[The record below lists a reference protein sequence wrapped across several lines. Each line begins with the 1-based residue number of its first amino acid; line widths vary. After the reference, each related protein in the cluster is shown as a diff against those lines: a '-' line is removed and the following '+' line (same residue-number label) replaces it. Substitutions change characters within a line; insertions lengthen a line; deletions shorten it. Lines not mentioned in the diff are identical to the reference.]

1 MPASTALRT
10 LFAHRFHTTWRLLEK
25 AAQLPSE
32 VYFEHPGF
40 GHGSIHALFVHLLV
54 VDEGWRVALETGR
67 QPPRRSAEDYPG
79 LPAVRAGF
87 EREQDAWEALLAG
100 YTPEQI
106 ARDVHLITRAGDHAD
121 VPLWR
126 ILHHIVLH
134 GMQHHT
140 ELAHLLTACGQS
152 PGDLDFIFFED

>member
-1 MPASTALRT
+1 MTAPLEIRT

-25 AAQLPSE
+25 AALLQPAAYL
-32 VYFEHPGF
+32 EHPGL
-40 GHGSIHALFVHLLV
+40 GHGSIHALFVHLLL
-54 VDEGWRVALETGR
+54 VDEVWRVTLETGR
-67 QPPRRSAEDYPG
+67 QPTRRPADEYPD

-87 EREQDAWEALLAG
+87 EREQAAWEALLAR
-100 YTPEQI
+100 YAPEDI
-106 ARDVHLITRAGDHAD
+106 ARDVHLITRSGDHAD

-140 ELAHLLTACGQS
+140 ELAHLLTIHDLS
-152 PGDLDFIFFED
+152 PGDLDFIFFDD

>member
-1 MPASTALRT
+1 MPAPVEIRT
-10 LFAHRFHTTWRLLEK
+10 LIAYRFHTTWRLLEK
-25 AAQLPSE
+25 AALLPRE
-32 VYFEHPGF
+32 AYFEHPGF
-40 GHGSIHALFVHLLV
+40 GHGSLHDLFVHLLG
-54 VDEGWRVALETGR
+54 VDEAWRVALETGR
-67 QPPRRSAEDYPG
+67 QPPHRPPEAYPD

-87 EREQDAWEALLAG
+87 EREQDAWDALLAR
-100 YTPEQI
+100 YSPDEI
-106 ARDVHLITRAGDHAD
+106 ARDIHFITRAGGHAD

-140 ELAHLLTACGQS
+140 ELAHLLTAHGQS